1 MTLRALLRRVIT
13 PPLVVLAVLVVLF
26 EETFWR
32 WMTALGHWLA
42 ARLPVFTLL
51 ERLIERMSPPF
62 VGIVFA
68 VPLALLIPVKLAAVW
83 LIVHRHVFT
92 GVALVITVKVLATA
106 FSARLFALA
115 KPKLMQVKSFA
126 WAYGHVTRWIAF
138 AHDYVDAIPAW
149 RRAKALITSARH
161 RFAAA
166 GKGFLSR
173 LWNAARR
180 RAMRIRMPG

>member
-1 MTLRALLRRVIT
+1 MTFRTVLRRVVT

-32 WMTALGHWLA
+32 WMTGLGHWLA
-42 ARLPVFTLL
+42 ARIPVFVLL
-51 ERLIERMSPPF
+51 ERLIERMSPRF

-68 VPLALLIPVKLAAVW
+68 VPLALLVPVKLAAVW

-92 GVALVITVKVLATA
+92 GVALVVTVKVVATA

-115 KPKLMQVKSFA
+115 RPKLMQLRSFA

-138 AHDYVDAIPAW
+138 AHEYVEAIPAW
-149 RRAKALITSARH
+149 RRAKALIAVLRR
-161 RFAAA
+161 RFAVA
-166 GKGFLSR
+166 GKGVLSR
-173 LWNAARR
+173 LWGAALRWAGRR
-180 RAMRIRMPG
+180 RMPG